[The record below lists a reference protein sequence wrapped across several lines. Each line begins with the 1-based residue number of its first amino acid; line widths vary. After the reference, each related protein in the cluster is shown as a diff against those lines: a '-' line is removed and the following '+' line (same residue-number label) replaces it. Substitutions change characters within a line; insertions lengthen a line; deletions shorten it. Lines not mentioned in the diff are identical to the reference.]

1 MDNLSSPIFAIRRHR
16 IEIDGPGVR
25 TLVGFCGCPLNCQYC
40 INPQCHNPNSGEL
53 WTPMRLNEFLKIDDL
68 YFKAT
73 NGGVTFGGGEPGLCS
88 EFIMEFRRVCNPS
101 WTIAIETS
109 LNYSENTLML
119 LLECVDWLIIDVKD
133 MSNDIYNAY
142 TNITN
147 DLMIHN
153 LYILSS
159 KELQNKCAIK
169 IPRIPNHN
177 TQEDV
182 EKSKKQIMNLGFNN
196 IEIFDYIIKNAT
208 D

>member
-25 TLVGFCGCPLNCQYC
+25 TLVGFCGCQLNCRYC
-40 INPQCHNPNSGEL
+40 INPQCHNPNRGEL
-53 WTPMRLNEFLKIDDL
+53 WTPVRLNEFVKIDDL
-68 YFKAT
+68 YFNAT
-73 NGGVTFGGGEPGLCS
+73 NGGVTFGGGEPGLYS
-88 EFIMEFRRVCNPS
+88 EFIMEFRRVCDPS

-109 LNYSENTLML
+109 LNYSENTLMS
-119 LLECVDWLIIDVKD
+119 LLECVDWFIIDVKD
-133 MSNDIYNAY
+133 MSSDIYKAY

-147 DLMIHN
+147 DLMLHN
-153 LYILSS
+153 LYVLS
-159 KELQNKCAIK
+159 KKALQNRCAIK